1 MRTMTEGAV
10 TKAEVKREKLR
21 RRASRNPRLWAALY
35 MRTER
40 GTRLDFDSHNY
51 LADPL
56 KDDHVR
62 KGLICAS
69 QVGKTTLAIS
79 DVLHFADTCR
89 SRIIFTMHTDS
100 ECQKFSATRAKPA
113 IEASPYLRE
122 RITGI
127 DNVGVKTFAGSAG
140 ESVIFFKGATVGT
153 QALSE
158 PADMVVHD
166 ELDFSRPDTLSLY
179 EDRTAASA
187 YDRRLVVGTPTLPK
201 FGLDALWQDSSQCEW
216 LVRCPTCSDEHP
228 LTWPESFAV
237 DAEVPYYICARGHEL
252 TRETIQAGRWAD
264 ARENYTWRMYH
275 IPRMLRPNWP
285 ADRWVTAFERR
296 YAEFPQ
302 LAVNQMLGQAATSGE
317 TELDE
322 AVITK
327 AMLDYPAS
335 DRSEEPCF
343 AGCDQSNAPGE
354 HRVVIGQPVVEG
366 EFAYIHAEICDW
378 DRLAQ
383 LMRLFNVETLVLDA
397 LPENSEAQR
406 LAKQFPRRVLLA
418 WYPNMPI
425 KSDEPMRVNRKE
437 AKVELDRTATLDQSA
452 RRIRL
457 QDDTFCAM
465 PQKLRQTFVSEMTN
479 MVRGIEV
486 DAHGQ
491 PRAYWQNVG
500 PDHFRHAHNY
510 ATVAGLIEAGRSHG
524 GYTAIE
530 LPTGAVEGGR
540 EVEVEDR
547 RTGKKEKRRIRPG
560 YIPVPDGVVG
570 RPQILERFRRF

>member
-1 MRTMTEGAV
+1 MAMTRKV
-10 TKAEVKREKLR
+10 TRGDISREKLR
-21 RRASRNPRLWAALY
+21 RRANSNARLWAALY

-40 GTRLDFDSHNY
+40 GARLDFDSHNY
-51 LADPL
+51 LVKPL
-56 KDDHVR
+56 RDRHKR
-62 KGLICAS
+62 KGLMSAS

-79 DVLHFADTCR
+79 DVFHFCDTHQAR
-89 SRIIFTMHTDS
+89 VIYTMHTDG
-100 ECQKFSATRAKPA
+100 ECRKFSATRAKPA

-127 DNVGVKTFAGSAG
+127 DNVEVKTFAGSAG
-140 ESVIFFKGATVGT
+140 ESVIFFKGAREGT

-187 YDRRLVVGTPTLPK
+187 YDRKLVVGTPTLPK

-216 LVRCPTCSDEHP
+216 LVKCPVCGDEHP

-237 DAEVPYYICARGHEL
+237 DAEVPYYICGRGHEL
-252 TRETIQAGRWAD
+252 TRETIRAGRWVD
-264 ARENYTWRMYH
+264 TRDSYTWRMYH

-285 ADRWVTAFERR
+285 ADRWVAAFQRR

-322 AVITK
+322 DVIT
-327 AMLDYPAS
+327 AVMLDYP
-335 DRSEEPCF
+335 DLQKSEEPCF
-343 AGCDQSNAPGE
+343 AGCDQSSAKGE
-354 HRVVIGQPVVEG
+354 HRVVIGQMDVDG
-366 EFAYIHAEICDW
+366 EFAYVHAEICDW

-383 LMRLFNVETLVLDA
+383 LMRLFNIERMVIDA
-397 LPENSEAQR
+397 LPETTMAQA

-418 WYPNMPI
+418 WYPNMPV
-425 KSDEPMRVNRKE
+425 KSDEPMRVNYDE
-437 AKVELDRTATLDQSA
+437 ARVDLDRTATLDQSA

-457 QDDTFCAM
+457 QQDTFCAM
-465 PQKLRQTFVSEMTN
+465 PAALRKTFVAEMTN

-491 PRAYWQNVG
+491 PQAYWQNVG

-510 ATVAGLIEAGRSHG
+510 ATAAGLIQAGRNQG
-524 GYTAIE
+524 RYIGLDLRGPA
-530 LPTGAVEGGR
+530 EGGR

-547 RTGKKEKRRIRPG
+547 RTGAKRKHRIRPG
-560 YIPVPDGVVG
+560 YIPVPDGVVPG
-570 RPQILERFRRF
+570 SGGVLERWRHF

>member
-1 MRTMTEGAV
+1 MPSVAQKQRLMGTALGVAIEA
-10 TKAEVKREKLR
+10 AAKRI
-21 RRASRNPRLWAALY
+21 PDPVDWAREY

-40 GTRLDFDSHNY
+40 RLPLDFEAHSY
-51 LADPL
+51 LAQPL
-56 KDDHVR
+56 RDDHKR
-62 KGLICAS
+62 KGLMCAS

-79 DVLHFADTCR
+79 NVLHFCDMHQAR
-89 SRIIFTMHTDS
+89 VIFTMHTDG

-127 DNVGVKTFAGSAG
+127 DNVGVKTFAGTRG

-158 PADMVVHD
+158 PADMLVHD

-187 YDRRLVVGTPTLPK
+187 HDRRLVEGTPTLPK
-201 FGLDALWQDSSQCEW
+201 FGLDALWQDSSRSEW
-216 LVRCPTCSDEHP
+216 MVKCPVCGDEAP

-237 DAEVPYYICARGHEL
+237 DAEVPYYICGRGHEL

-264 ARENYTWRMYH
+264 TRDNYTWRMYH

-285 ADRWVTAFERR
+285 ADRWMTAFERR

-322 AVITK
+322 AVITA
-327 AMLDYPAS
+327 AMLDYPPS
-335 DRSEEPCF
+335 ERSEEPCF
-343 AGCDQSNAPGE
+343 AGCDQSSAKGQ
-354 HRVVIGQPVVEG
+354 HRVVIGQIDVEG
-366 EFAYIHAEICDW
+366 EFAYVHAEICDW

-383 LMRLFNVETLVLDA
+383 LMKLFNVEQLVIDA
-397 LPENSEAQR
+397 LPETTMAQA

-418 WYPNMPI
+418 WYPNMPV
-425 KSDEPMRVNRKE
+425 KSDEPIRLNRKE
-437 AKVELDRTATLDQSA
+437 SKVDLDRTATLDQSA
-452 RRIRL
+452 RRVRL
-457 QDDTFCAM
+457 QQDSFCAM
-465 PQKLRQTFVSEMTN
+465 PQKLRQTFVAEMTN
-479 MVRGIEV
+479 MVRGIEM

-491 PRAYWQNVG
+491 PCAYWQEVG

-510 ATVAGLIEAGRSHG
+510 ATVAGLIEVGRSRG
-524 GYTAIE
+524 GYIG
-530 LPTGAVEGGR
+530 LDLSGALAGEH
-540 EVEVEDR
+540 EVELKDAK
-547 RTGKKEKRRIRPG
+547 TGKKEKRRIRPG
-560 YIPVPDGVVG
+560 YMPVPDGVLPG
-570 RPQILERFRRF
+570 SARKIQLP